1 MRNPFIAIAA
11 FFYNLKAYFGY
22 AVPTPDLI
30 AYKVANKILAESG
43 HSFPTEVVVHV
54 SDEAW
59 EKRYKGQK
67 RDARVVQGLV
77 EERLKKVS
85 GTNVALSVTI
95 EGPKDPYAQKRSPS
109 MDIELKWTDG
119 PSLKTKPEGN
129 GTGKIFDPTR
139 IHMGEGPTEKG
150 PHQSDD
156 SSKDKTQIPIQ
167 TPAGDKTQVMTERH
181 HAVTSTAWVAAP
193 NGKCYRI
200 HDGSTIGALR
210 GTDKVADVALA
221 NDERLKYV
229 SRLQGRFHFDAASS
243 TWSIECIG
251 KRTMAI
257 LGTDESIKL
266 RHSGDPA
273 LPLCDLDRIKLD
285 ANEDYMVRFST
296 SKEDLAGL
304 ADATERPRKPLQR

>member
-1 MRNPFIAIAA
+1 MRNPFIVISA
-11 FFYNLKAYFGY
+11 FFYTVKAYFGH

-43 HSFPTEVVVHV
+43 HSFPTEVTVHV

-59 EKRYKGQK
+59 EKRYKGQS
-67 RDARVVQGLV
+67 RDARIVQGLV

-85 GTNVALSVTI
+85 GTNAALSVTI
-95 EGPKDPYAQKRSPS
+95 EGPSAPYAQKGSHPI
-109 MDIELKWTDG
+109 DIELKWTDG
-119 PSLKTKPEGN
+119 PSLKTKPEKDDK
-129 GTGKIFDPTR
+129 GTISDPPYPPTGEDPT
-139 IHMGEGPTEKG
+139 EDE
-150 PHQSDD
+150 
-156 SSKDKTQIPIQ
+156 TQTPIQ
-167 TPAGDKTQVMTERH
+167 TPGDEKTQVMRERR

-296 SKEDLAGL
+296 SKENFAGL